1 MPCNPKCSSGFA
13 CKSFDKQSW
22 CQKITTR
29 KITKSE
35 LRNQDRNRLF
45 GKVQRTVKQ
54 KIVEVVGDAVTA
66 AKDMKNKNKTY
77 KLKF

>member
-13 CKSFDKQSW
+13 CKSFDKKSW
-22 CQKITTR
+22 CQKIRTR

-35 LRNQDRNRLF
+35 LRNQDRKRLF
-45 GKVQRTVKQ
+45 GKVQRTVKK
-54 KIVEVVGDAVTA
+54 KIVEAVGDAVTA
-66 AKDMKNKNKTY
+66 AKDMKNKKY